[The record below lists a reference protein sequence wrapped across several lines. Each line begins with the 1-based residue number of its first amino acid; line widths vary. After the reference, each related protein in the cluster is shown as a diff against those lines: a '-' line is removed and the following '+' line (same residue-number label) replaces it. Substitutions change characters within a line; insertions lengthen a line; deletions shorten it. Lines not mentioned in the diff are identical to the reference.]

1 MSDRI
6 LATFRVDPDKWQTFK
21 GKAKAEGSNASAVLI
36 QFVTTYLDGNIDSN
50 IDKSNIDRGLDERI
64 ENAIA
69 KLRDELTETIDHR
82 LNGQSERFS
91 VQIEQ
96 LKFACQ
102 PEELIEDEKEQEQ
115 EQEKS
120 LVSLGSIFE
129 GLGSFA
135 VEVVPTEV
143 VTQHKDPI
151 AVSKAEKKLIEKI
164 KKELK
169 AIGYTFAVW
178 RQTGYGVWLIW
189 NDRSERYQ
197 SAKIR
202 LYRGQETWDLK
213 RLNSENSWVPVSQT
227 NQVNLAIA
235 PLLVELRNL
244 AE

>member
-6 LATFRVDPDKWQTFK
+6 LATFRVDPDKWQAFK

-36 QFVTTYLDGNIDSN
+36 QFVTDYLDGNIDSN
-50 IDKSNIDRGLDERI
+50 IDKLDIDHGLDERI
-64 ENAIA
+64 DNAIA
-69 KLRDELTETIDHR
+69 KLRDELTETIDNR
-82 LNGQSERFS
+82 INQQSERFS
-91 VQIEQ
+91 AQIER
-96 LKFACQ
+96 LKFTYQ
-102 PEELIEDEKEQEQ
+102 PEELIEDEE

-129 GLGSFA
+129 GLGSFS

-143 VTQHKDPI
+143 KASDPI
-151 AVSKAEKKLIEKI
+151 AVSKEEKKLIEKI

-189 NDRSERYQ
+189 NDRSERYK

-202 LYRGQETWDLK
+202 LYKDKGSWQLR
-213 RLNSENSWVPVSQT
+213 RLNSEDSWVPVSEN
-227 NQVNLAIA
+227 NQVAKAIA